1 MHAIILA
8 LRQAHR
14 IRSWPAAPSTRV
26 GRRPPAAYMAA
37 SKGARKSLVSRTLER
52 CRSGLNSGGRSSAA
66 VAPGCFSVYVGP
78 ERERFVVRADRANHP
93 LFRRLLDDA
102 EQEYGY
108 AAQGPLALPCSVDA
122 FLDVLWHMDHDVHDD
137 DEDGEAAVAPWT
149 PICGLQR
156 GGSGNIKVRP
166 AGYRV
171 LSPPKSTPP
180 SFFFSQT
187 AAGGRR

>member
-1 MHAIILA
+1 
-8 LRQAHR
+8 
-14 IRSWPAAPSTRV
+14 
-26 GRRPPAAYMAA
+26 MAA

-52 CRSGLNSGGRSSAA
+52 CRSALNSGGRSSAA

-78 ERERFVVRADRANHP
+78 ERERFEVRADRADHP

-108 AAQGPLALPCSVDA
+108 AAQGPLALPCAVDA

-137 DEDGEAAVAPWT
+137 DDGEVAAAPSS

-156 GGSGNIKVRP
+156 AGSGNGKVRP

-171 LSPPKSTPP
+171 LSPAKSTSP
-180 SFFFSQT
+180 SFFFSPT

>member
-1 MHAIILA
+1 MHALA
-8 LRQAHR
+8 PPHPLITRPAGTDLGHPASKLS
-14 IRSWPAAPSTRV
+14 RS
-26 GRRPPAAYMAA
+26 GMAA

-52 CRSGLNSGGRSSAA
+52 CRSGITSGGGKAGA

-102 EQEYGY
+102 EREYGY
-108 AAQGPLALPCSVDA
+108 AAQGPLALPCAVDT
-122 FLDVLWHMDHDVHDD
+122 FLDVLWHMNNDN
-137 DEDGEAAVAPWT
+137 DEDCTVAPSAS

-156 GGSGNIKVRP
+156 GGTGSNKGRA

-171 LSPPKSTPP
+171 LSPAKSSPA
-180 SFFFSQT
+180 SFFFSLKASPTSTT
-187 AAGGRR
+187 ADGKRR